1 VNAEIVAVGSEL
13 LTPFH
18 QDTNS
23 LFLSERLASIGI
35 SVIYKTIAGDDRRLL
50 TAAVRTAL
58 ARADILILTGGLGP
72 TQDDMTRECVAEA
85 LGRQVQSDPELITEL
100 YKRFAARRMKVPE
113 NNARQA
119 EVIEGAEVLRNPR
132 GSAPGQFLEVE
143 VGGQPRYI
151 LLLPGPPWEMEPLF
165 DAEGLPR
172 LIAHA
177 PRRHIA
183 TAMVKLAMVPESAA
197 DERAAK
203 IYKRFPGV
211 QTTIL
216 ASAGEVRFY
225 LRAQAPTQAEAEDA
239 VDQLS
244 ALLEEEFAGEVFA
257 TGDETL
263 EQIVGYY
270 LQMREATVAVAESCT
285 GGLLAERL
293 TRVAG
298 SSRYFVGGAVAYSNE
313 MKTKFCEVPPM
324 LIAEKGAVSRE
335 VAQAMAEGIREHCW
349 ATYGIGITGI
359 AGPSGGTEEK
369 PVGLVFI
376 ALADGTK
383 TGIVERRFPGDRAR
397 IRHFATQQA
406 LEMLRRRLV

>member
-1 VNAEIVAVGSEL
+1 MNAEIVAVGSEL